1 MAMGLAITG
10 IALVAGLINQLLIRG
25 QQSQSRDSGQKVTT
39 SSPKPAPADTQPP
52 KTNYQPLSDTLAEQT
67 FSSQT
72 VAVYNL
78 DQKQMIFTKNGD
90 LKLAPASLVKVMT
103 GLVAFEKAS
112 MLAELTTVGASI
124 GQYRALNAAMAGFAV
139 GEKIS
144 LRDAFYGLILPSGA
158 DAAQVLANHFG
169 DWNSQ
174 FVEQMNAR
182 AKDLNMKSTTF
193 ANITGLDHPNQLS
206 TASDIVKLMAEAAS
220 QPGFRK
226 IMTTKTYR
234 TAATAEHPAGIAME
248 HTILTKLEN
257 QPGPV
262 KIIGGK
268 SGTTIKAGLNW
279 ATVASDGEHNFVIVV
294 MGAPLES
301 LSQPSMLQRQDTI
314 KIVAAINQYFASGKP
329 SN

>member
-1 MAMGLAITG
+1 MGLAITG
-10 IALVAGLINQLLIRG
+10 IALVAGLINQLLIRD

-226 IMTTKTYR
+226 HDHQNLSNCCHSR
-234 TAATAEHPAGIAME
+234 TSCGH
-248 HTILTKLEN
+248 
-257 QPGPV
+257 
-262 KIIGGK
+262 
-268 SGTTIKAGLNW
+268 
-279 ATVASDGEHNFVIVV
+279 SDGAYYFDEARKSAGASQNYRWQVWHNYQS
-294 MGAPLES
+294 GLE
-301 LSQPSMLQRQDTI
+301 LGHGRL
-314 KIVAAINQYFASGKP
+314 
-329 SN
+329 